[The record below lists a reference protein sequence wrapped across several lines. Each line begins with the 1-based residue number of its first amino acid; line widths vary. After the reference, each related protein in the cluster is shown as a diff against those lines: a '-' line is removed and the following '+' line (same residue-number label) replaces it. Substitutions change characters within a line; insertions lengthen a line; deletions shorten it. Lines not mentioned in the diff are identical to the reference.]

1 MKVTIIGANGQLGG
15 DCSEAFEKAGHTVD
29 ALEHDEAGIEI
40 LGPLREALE
49 QRQPDVVV
57 NTAAYHRVEECETE
71 TDKAWHV
78 NAIGPRNL
86 AILSNELSF
95 RLLHISTDYVFDGAK
110 KTAYREDDLPLP
122 LNVYGNTKLSGEHF
136 ISAIS
141 ENGLS
146 VRTSGIYGK
155 HHCRAKGYDFVE
167 LMLKL
172 ANEKPE
178 VRVVHD
184 EVLTPT
190 PTHKL
195 AHQLVDLAEHD
206 MTGVCHATPKGGCSW
221 YEFTKEIWRVN
232 EIQTPLNQAEPGE
245 FPVTVNRPEYSVLD
259 NARLRKHG
267 IDRFGTWQEELA
279 SYLKG

>member
-1 MKVTIIGANGQLGG
+1 MKVTIIGANGQLGN
-15 DCSEAFEKAGHTVD
+15 DCFEAFQKAGYTVD
-29 ALEHDEAGIEI
+29 ALEHDEAGVENIE
-40 LGPLREALE
+40 PLRAALQKKE
-49 QRQPDVVV
+49 PGTVV
-57 NTAAYHRVEECETE
+57 NTAAYHRVEECEGE
-71 TDKAWHV
+71 TDKAWYV

-86 AILSNELSF
+86 AILSNELNF
-95 RLLHISTDYVFDGAK
+95 RLLHISTDYVFDGGK
-110 KTAYREDDLPLP
+110 RTAYREDDLPLP
-122 LNVYGNTKLSGEHF
+122 LNVYGNTKLSGEQF

-195 AHQLVDLAEHD
+195 AHQLVDLAEDD

-221 YEFTKEIWRVN
+221 YEFAKEIWRIN
-232 EIQTPLNQAEPGE
+232 NLETPLNQAEPGE
-245 FPVTVNRPEYSVLD
+245 FPVKVNRPQYSVID
-259 NARLRKHG
+259 NARLRSSG
-267 IDRFGTWQEELA
+267 IERFGTWQEELA
-279 SYLKG
+279 TYLKG

>member
-15 DCSEAFEKAGHTVD
+15 DCFESFQKAGHTAD
-29 ALEHDEAGIEI
+29 PLEHEEADIGSI
-40 LGPLREALE
+40 EALRSALKE
-49 QRQPDVVV
+49 RRPEVVV
-57 NTAAYHRVEECETE
+57 NTAAYHRVEECESETE
-71 TDKAWHV
+71 KAWQV
-78 NAIGPRNL
+78 NALGPRNL
-86 AILSNELSF
+86 AFLSNELGF
-95 RLLHISTDYVFDGAK
+95 RLLHISTDYVFDGSK
-110 KTAYREDDLPLP
+110 RTSYREDDLPLP

-172 ANEKPE
+172 AKEKPE

-195 AHQLVDLAEHD
+195 ALQLVDLAEHD
-206 MTGVCHATPKGGCSW
+206 LTGVCHATPKGGCSW
-221 YEFTKEIWRVN
+221 YDFTCEIWRI
-232 EIQTPLNQAEPGE
+232 EGFETPLNKAEPGE
-245 FPVTVNRPEYSVLD
+245 FPVKVDRPDYSVLD
-259 NARLRKHG
+259 NHRLREAG
-267 IDRFGTWQEELA
+267 IDRFGTWQEELRN
-279 SYLKG
+279 YLKG